1 MKFKSKS
8 LISIILSI
16 MMVISMILV
25 AIPANAAVVDSE
37 PVGAGASSGIIPA
50 GEYLYYDFTAVGSG
64 QVNYCGDNWAWI
76 EANYD
81 VSSGIIEIKLK
92 SNMNFNN
99 PGNNVLCK
107 TKKGDWTNLATTV
120 PGDGQNMVVVASDG
134 KSYTWSTYSGSSTEK
149 HTVSKG
155 TETNGKFTVSPT
167 SAAEGDTVTVTTTPD
182 SGYEVDTVTYT
193 PVGGSAKDA
202 TGSSSNTYTFTMPAA
217 NVTVNVTFKQT
228 STSDTIT
235 VYFDNS
241 TKKWSSVNCYAW
253 QDSDGNNK
261 NAAWPGEAMTKVDD
275 TGNIYS
281 ITLSNNLDKCIFND
295 GTNQTG
301 NLNVTAGKMYKPNDD
316 KWVDYPETPTPTT
329 SYYLTGR
336 FGIKKD
342 GKMTYLGGSLNS
354 WVGDNTSDITFTQ
367 VSDSTLY
374 KLETGQTIK
383 ELAANTG
390 DNIWFFQISDG
401 TTKYRPDTDTDKELT
416 ISDNNTEFGT
426 GTKAG
431 SFHFTGNDETGN
443 VTLYFDSSSNK
454 FHFEVEGGTDTPG
467 TLTSGTTVYVRSST
481 EIKAATLST
490 TLNSDPQE
498 TDIVMSKAGDFN
510 AKYYYSYQLTNAADN
525 VTFTVNFKDTT
536 IPSVTKSAACVAGK
550 NVYDVDTNT
559 WSAYDIDKANAY
571 SSGLWVDVQPTVKNS
586 SVALIKWSNQYGSN
600 GTLSNNEYRLYLPS
614 GVTLSTL
621 PIYSKFSSL
630 TINGSTVKNGEAY
643 SSLTA
648 GTTYAVVGD
657 GNTYNLKVFQSD
669 AASIYTSTPSGD
681 LPTKTDNDLLSKYK
695 AEGYKP
701 SFKNGSFMTVSENGS
716 IKNSLTTLVQVK
728 GRGNSSWESSCE
740 HFGKYA
746 YNIKLS
752 SKIDPLGMG
761 ATKAKSFCML
771 ANNMDEAQLRNL
783 MTYQMG
789 LDANIPFTPHF
800 KAVDW
805 YNNGTYLGSY
815 LITEKVDVGSS
826 KLVKGT
832 TVEDNHEYDA
842 DNATKTQD
850 KYVNSYGS
858 ITYQYVNTGNYTPG
872 KKADGT
878 TDTNDT
884 YEKKSY
890 LLEFD
895 LEKRARAENSWF
907 KSPKGQYIA
916 IKSYEDLNQ
925 AEMKFIIDKWCEAED
940 AVYKGNYDKANSLMD
955 LDSFAQVYLVQEL
968 SKNLDSCATSYY
980 VYYDGTQASPKWQAT
995 PLWDYDW
1002 AYGIYTLG
1010 GNKAINTSGE
1020 NHSNDLTAIGGWF
1033 AKYKYLTQDGEQAIE
1048 NKPYSFQAQL
1058 CTMPD
1063 FWNGN
1068 VKGVWNGGFYQSAV
1082 SAFGKYNSS
1091 SDITSGKIN
1100 TVYDSIDASIA
1111 MNEARYGFVKDD
1123 PIKSWGSLETNENPD
1138 DAYAYFKNWTAERID
1153 WMATTGGLGTPV
1165 ALTNVTLGA
1174 PTEVTVG
1181 DSITLTATVTPSTA
1195 TGVTY
1200 TFYQGTEV
1208 LASKSESNTYTVT
1221 PSAAGAYTFKVVAT
1235 DGLTEVVSDDISVTV
1250 KPLSITGV
1258 TLKSSNSSVKPGV
1271 EFTLTATAAPG
1282 GLSGVTYTFYQSS
1295 DSTVSIDTDT
1305 SLESTGNTATVTAE
1319 STPGSYYYYVVA
1331 KDANDVEKTSSIVTV
1346 KVTNEGAVIDS
1357 VKIRFKGTTLS
1368 SLIPYMSVDGE
1379 TATVMTRSTANDAL
1393 IGTHLSGAYRF
1404 VWFEATIPTV
1414 TVGQSKTLT
1423 FTTENSK
1430 ESTMKASIT
1439 LDFTTCDSDNV
1450 IYLAVDN
1457 LMSGTTAVDIT
1468 NNETAKTSFGSAMNM
1483 IKQSSAS
1490 DPVATTL
1497 LSTMLKVTSASGQ
1510 VKTKRY
1516 YLGDLDSDNTIGIKD
1531 ATEIQKSITGSSE
1544 LDAEYKSLGDFNAD
1558 GVVDIKDATAIQ
1570 KYIAGI

>member
-1 MKFKSKS
+1 MKTKISRIGKKS
-8 LISIILSI
+8 LSVIIAL
-16 MMVISMILV
+16 MMIVSTMLV
-25 AIPANAAVVDSE
+25 GMVSVSADTFSPGTKI
-37 PVGAGASSGIIPA
+37 
-50 GEYLYYDFTAVGSG
+50 YL
-64 QVNYCGDNWAWI
+64 
-76 EANYD
+76 D
-81 VSSGIIEIKLK
+81 VT
-92 SNMNFNN
+92 N
-99 PGNNVLCK
+99 K
-107 TKKGDWTNLATTV
+107 TDWTESGYIYMYMYGTGDESWAKMTKVTGETYIYEGTV
-120 PGDGQNMVVVASDG
+120 PDGTDDSNIIFLRNKTDVKSWNQDRQTIDIKTYDGVKNMYVLSATDSAQKFGETYKQQGSWD
-134 KSYTWSTYSGSSTEK
+134 TYSGSSTTEY
-149 HTVSKG
+149 TVTKG
-155 TETNGKFTVSPT
+155 PETNGTFSVSPT
-167 SAAEGDTVTVTTTPD
+167 SAAEGATVTVTTSPS

-193 PVGGSAKDA
+193 PEGGSA
-202 TGSSSNTYTFTMPAA
+202 TTVSGSDNTYTFTMPAA
-217 NVTVNVTFKQT
+217 KVTVNVSFK
-228 STSDTIT
+228 
-235 VYFDNS
+235 
-241 TKKWSSVNCYAW
+241 A
-253 QDSDGNNK
+253 
-261 NAAWPGEAMTKVDD
+261 
-275 TGNIYS
+275 
-281 ITLSNNLDKCIFND
+281 
-295 GTNQTG
+295 
-301 NLNVTAGKMYKPNDD
+301 
-316 KWVDYPETPTPTT
+316 TPTPTT
-329 SYYLTGR
+329 TYYLTGR

-342 GKMTYLGGSLNS
+342 GNMTYLKNKENDWEDG
-354 WVGDNTSDITFTQ
+354 NTSNIKFTQ
-367 VSDSTLY
+367 VPDSTLY

-383 ELAANTG
+383 ELAAHN
-390 DNIWFFQISDG
+390 NIWYFQISDG
-401 TTKYRPDTDTDKELT
+401 TTKYRPASGDVNGDISLT
-416 ISDNNTEFGT
+416 ILNNNTEFDT
-426 GTKAG
+426 GTEKG
-431 SFHFTGNDETGN
+431 SFYFTGVDETGN

-467 TLTSGTTVYVRSST
+467 TLESGTTVYVRSST
-481 EIKAATLST
+481 EIKAAKLST
-490 TLNSDPQE
+490 TLDSVAQE
-498 TDIVMSKAGDFN
+498 TGVAMAAAKIKDFN
-510 AKYYYSYQLTNAADN
+510 AKYYYSYTLTKDADN
-525 VTFTVNFKDTT
+525 VTFTVTLKDAAEA
-536 IPSVTKSAACVAGK
+536 ITKSAACKAGM
-550 NVYDVDTNT
+550 NVYDVDTGT

-571 SSGLWVDVQPTVKNS
+571 TSGLWVDVQPTVTNTTL
-586 SVALIKWSNQYGSN
+586 ALIKWSNQYGSS
-600 GTLSNNEYRLYLPS
+600 GTLSQTDGYDTYHLYLPS

-630 TINGSTVKNGEAY
+630 KIDETTVENGKPY

-648 GTTYAVVGD
+648 GKTYTVVGD
-657 GNTYNLKVFQSD
+657 GTTYKLKVYQSD

-681 LPTKTDNDLLSKYK
+681 LPTTTDSNLLSRYK

-832 TVEDNHEYDA
+832 TVEDYHTYDP
-842 DNATKTQD
+842 DTVDSSSEQTYNITTPTGNNFTG
-850 KYVNSYGS
+850 KYVYVPTGSY
-858 ITYQYVNTGNYTPG
+858 NPKTGESSDAYKN
-872 KKADGT
+872 
-878 TDTNDT
+878 
-884 YEKKSY
+884 KSY

-895 LEKRARAENSWF
+895 LKTRAQAERSWF
-907 KSPKGQYIA
+907 VSPKGQYIA
-916 IKSYEDLNQ
+916 IKSYEDLSQ
-925 AEMKFIIDKWCEAED
+925 EEMLFIIEKWCEAED
-940 AVYKGNYDKANSLMD
+940 AVYDGNYEKANSLMD

-1002 AYGIYTLG
+1002 AYGIYK
-1010 GNKAINTSGE
+1010 NQCKAYDSSKEYAT
-1020 NHSNDLTAIGGWF
+1020 NDLYKKDGWF
-1033 AKYKYLTQDGEQAIE
+1033 AKYKYLTQDGDKAID

-1100 TVYDSIDASIA
+1100 TVYDSIDDSIA
-1111 MNEARYGFVKDD
+1111 MNEARYGFVANC
-1123 PIKSWGSLETNENPD
+1123 PITEWGSAGENKTPNA
-1138 DAYAYFKNWTAERID
+1138 AYSYFKNWTAERIN

-1165 ALTNVTLGA
+1165 ALTNVTLNA

-1181 DSITLTATVTPSTA
+1181 DNITLTATVTPSTT

-1208 LASKSESNTYTVT
+1208 LASNSESNTYTVT
-1221 PSAAGAYTFKVVAT
+1221 PSTTGTYTFRVVAT
-1235 DGLTEVVSDDISVTV
+1235 DGLTEVESDVISVTV

-1258 TLKSSNSSVKPGV
+1258 TLESSKSTVKPGV
-1271 EFTLTATAAPG
+1271 EFTLTATATPG
-1282 GLSGVTYTFYQSS
+1282 GLSDVTYKFYR
-1295 DSTVSIDTDT
+1295 STDNSETTKDDDVEIETVT
-1305 SLESTGNTATVTAE
+1305 NNVATVTA
-1319 STPGSYYYYVVA
+1319 STTAGTYYYYVVA
-1331 KDANDVEKTSSIVTV
+1331 THTTGEKTSTPVSV
-1346 KVTNEGAVIDS
+1346 KITNEGDVIEN

-1368 SLIPYMSVDGE
+1368 SLIPYMSVDGG
-1379 TATVMTRSTANDAL
+1379 TATVMTRSTANP

-1404 VWFEATIPTV
+1404 VWFEATIDTV
-1414 TVGQSKTLT
+1414 TVGKSKTLT
-1423 FTTENSK
+1423 FTTNNSK
-1430 ESTMKASIT
+1430 ESTMNASIT
-1439 LDFTTCDSDNV
+1439 LNFTTLDDNV

-1457 LMSGTTAVDIT
+1457 MMSGTTAVDIT
-1468 NNETAKTSFGSAMNM
+1468 DNQTAKTSFGSAMNM
-1483 IKQSSAS
+1483 IKQSSAV

-1497 LSTMLKVTSASGQ
+1497 LSTMLKITSASGK
-1510 VKTKRY
+1510 VTTKRY
-1516 YLGDLDSDNTIGIKD
+1516 YLGDLDSDNKIGIKD
-1531 ATEIQKSITGSSE
+1531 ATEIQKSIAGSSE
-1544 LDAEYKSLGDFNAD
+1544 LGAEYQSLGDFNAD

>member
-1 MKFKSKS
+1 MKTKISRIGKKSLSVVIALMMIVSTMLVGMVTTSAATTYFTNGSTIYFNSGSSSSWWDSGAATYIKFVQDDTNNFSWVNMTKNSDGYYYGNVPSSGSYDKLLFVRASSSLNTSNTWDNNNIYNNTSNFSVNDVGTNNCYTLTSTDGSNISGNWSNYSGGSGETTTTYYYSYNDGSNKFVKMEPDSKHGGYVIRVNKTNGYLNADKKFK
-8 LISIILSI
+8 I
-16 MMVISMILV
+16 
-25 AIPANAAVVDSE
+25 ADVDN
-37 PVGAGASSGIIPA
+37 
-50 GEYLYYDFTAVGSG
+50 D
-64 QVNYCGDNWAWI
+64 
-76 EANYD
+76 
-81 VSSGIIEIKLK
+81 
-92 SNMNFNN
+92 
-99 PGNNVLCK
+99 
-107 TKKGDWTNLATTV
+107 
-120 PGDGQNMVVVASDG
+120 SDG
-134 KSYTWSTYSGSSTEK
+134 KLNNGTHCVNYNIDISTVEKSTSLTSVYFEFDK
-149 HTVSKG
+149 DWQDLYIKG
-155 TETNGKFTVSPT
+155 TSPDDLYIQYTPGGTNG
-167 SAAEGDTVTVTTTPD
+167 
-182 SGYEVDTVTYT
+182 
-193 PVGGSAKDA
+193 
-202 TGSSSNTYTFTMPAA
+202 
-217 NVTVNVTFKQT
+217 
-228 STSDTIT
+228 
-235 VYFDNS
+235 
-241 TKKWSSVNCYAW
+241 
-253 QDSDGNNK
+253 
-261 NAAWPGEAMTKVDD
+261 
-275 TGNIYS
+275 
-281 ITLSNNLDKCIFND
+281 L
-295 GTNQTG
+295 
-301 NLNVTAGKMYKPNDD
+301 AGKIKV
-316 KWVDYPETPTPTT
+316 WSVSDYEGTTEPTTTPTPTT
-329 SYYLTGR
+329 SYYVTGR
-336 FGIKKD
+336 FRTKDSSGNDTATIDWKWDSKDFPFTYVDSGI
-342 GKMTYLGGSLNS
+342 
-354 WVGDNTSDITFTQ
+354 
-367 VSDSTLY
+367 Y
-374 KLETGQTIK
+374 KLETNCTLK
-383 ELAANTG
+383 ELSE
-390 DNIWFFQISDG
+390 NITTYNNPQYFNIYDG
-401 TTKYRPDTDTDKELT
+401 TNSYSCSSKNMETYVN
-416 ISDNNTEFGT
+416 SNN
-426 GTKAG
+426 A
-431 SFHFTGNDETGN
+431 
-443 VTLYFDSSSNK
+443 VTLTSVSSHSVENSMLFNSTDESGDVTFWLDTTNGIK
-454 FHFEVEGGTDTPG
+454 FYYTTDGGTDTPN
-467 TLTSGTTVYVRSST
+467 TLESGTTVYVRSST
-481 EIKAATLST
+481 EITAATLST
-490 TLNSDPQE
+490 TLNSAAQE
-498 TDIVMSKAGDFN
+498 TEVAMSKAGDFN
-510 AKYYYSYQLTNAADN
+510 AKYYYSYPLTKDADN
-525 VTFTVNFKDTT
+525 VTFTVTLKGAAEA
-536 IPSVTKSAACVAGK
+536 ITKSAACVVGK

-559 WSAYDIDKANAY
+559 WSAYEIDKAKVY
-571 SSGLWVDVQPTVKNS
+571 SSGLWVDVQPSVKNS
-586 SVALIKWSNQYGSN
+586 SVALIKWSNQYGSG

-630 TINGSTVKNGEAY
+630 TINDTKVENGKPY
-643 SSLTA
+643 SGLTA
-648 GTTYAVVGD
+648 GTTYTVVGD
-657 GNTYNLKVFQSD
+657 GTTYQLKVYQSD

-681 LPTKTDNDLLSKYK
+681 LPTTTNSELLSKYK
-695 AEGYKP
+695 ADGYKP

-740 HFGKYA
+740 MFGKYA

-842 DNATKTQD
+842 DNAAKTQD
-850 KYVNSYGS
+850 TYVNSYGS
-858 ITYQYVNTGNYTPG
+858 IPYQYVNTGDYTPG

-895 LEKRARAENSWF
+895 LEKRAKAENSWF

-940 AVYKGNYDKANSLMD
+940 AVYNGNYDKANSLMD

-1002 AYGIYTLG
+1002 AYGIYK
-1010 GNKAINTSGE
+1010 NQCKAYDSSKEYAT
-1020 NHSNDLTAIGGWF
+1020 NDLYKKDGWF
-1033 AKYKYLTQDGEQAIE
+1033 AKYKYLTQDGDNAID
-1048 NKPYSFQAQL
+1048 NNPYSFQAQL
-1058 CTMPD
+1058 CTMTN
-1063 FWNGN
+1063 FWNNN

-1091 SDITSGKIN
+1091 SDITSGKID
-1100 TVYDSIDASIA
+1100 TVYESINDSIA
-1111 MNEARYGFVKDD
+1111 MNEARYGFVANC
-1123 PIKSWGSLETNENPD
+1123 PITSWGSAGENKTPYA
-1138 DAYAYFKNWTAERID
+1138 AYSYFKNWTAERIN

-1165 ALTNVTLGA
+1165 ALTNVTLDA

-1181 DSITLTATVTPSTA
+1181 NSITLTATVTPSTA

-1221 PSAAGAYTFKVVAT
+1221 PSATGTYTYKVVAT
-1235 DGLTEVVSDDISVTV
+1235 DGFTEVTSSVISVTV

-1258 TLKSSNSSVKPGV
+1258 TLKSSKSSVKP
-1271 EFTLTATAAPG
+1271 EETFTLTATATPG
-1282 GLSGVTYTFYQSS
+1282 GLPDVTYKFYQSS
-1295 DSTVSIDTDT
+1295 DSTVSIETDT
-1305 SLESTGNTATVTAE
+1305 LLTSSGNTATVTADT
-1319 STPGSYYYYVVA
+1319 TPGNYYYYVVA
-1331 KDANDVEKTSSIVTV
+1331 KDANNVEITSSIVTV
-1346 KVTNEGAVIDS
+1346 KVTNEGAVINN

-1379 TATVMTRSTANDAL
+1379 AATVMTRSTADDAI

-1423 FTTENSK
+1423 FTTDKSK
-1430 ESTMKASIT
+1430 ESTMNASIT
-1439 LDFTTCDSDNV
+1439 LDFTTCDAEDV

-1468 NNETAKTSFGSAMNM
+1468 DNETAKTSFGSAMNM

-1544 LDAEYKSLGDFNAD
+1544 LDAEYQSLGDFNAD